1 MDVKKKLE
9 LSYVMESYWDILP
22 NEIQDYIVKFK
33 TNQEKIDE
41 ENKKKL
47 ERLYQEKKDFGQLH
61 AMWALGP
68 IEVERHEKCTV
79 CHQHHLRAVHGFYLD
94 EYHVMQKIFLGFDL
108 KQAMSRVHHVK
119 SFL

>member
-41 ENKKKL
+41 EN
-47 ERLYQEKKDFGQLH
+47 
-61 AMWALGP
+61 
-68 IEVERHEKCTV
+68 
-79 CHQHHLRAVHGFYLD
+79 
-94 EYHVMQKIFLGFDL
+94 
-108 KQAMSRVHHVK
+108 
-119 SFL
+119 

>member
-1 MDVKKKLE
+1 MSRMNVKKKME
-9 LSYVMESYWDILP
+9 LSYVMESYWDMLP
-22 NEIQDYIVKFK
+22 KEIKDYIVELK
-33 TNQEKIDE
+33 TSQETID
-41 ENKKKL
+41 KKL

-61 AMWALGP
+61 AKWGLGP
-68 IEVERHEKCTV
+68 IEVERHEKCSV
-79 CHQHHLRAVHGFYLD
+79 CHHQHLRAVHGFYLD